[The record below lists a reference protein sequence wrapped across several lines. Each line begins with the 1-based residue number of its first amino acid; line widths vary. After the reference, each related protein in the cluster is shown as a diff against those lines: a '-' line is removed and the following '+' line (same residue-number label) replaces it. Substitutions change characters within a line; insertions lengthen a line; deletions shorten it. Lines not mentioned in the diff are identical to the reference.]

1 MASRLHVS
9 TPWIMAS
16 SFLAEPSVAI
26 TWRLMWQKKKEVD
39 VADHGVEVRKQN
51 LPPASPS
58 SHSVV
63 SPAAAAASDR
73 ARARACGRRSR
84 LPCRVLPAPPPPRG
98 RRSPRPPR
106 RCKVPPRRC
115 SSPPLRLPELHKQ
128 SAAARGAAQE
138 AATVAILATAA
149 PCSAL
154 RSGNFFFFL

>member
-58 SHSVV
+58 SHSAV

-106 RCKVPPRRC
+106 RCASPSCTSKVPLRAELRRRPPPSL
-115 SSPPLRLPELHKQ
+115 SSPRPRP
-128 SAAARGAAQE
+128 AQRFGQ
-138 AATVAILATAA
+138 VIFFSF
-149 PCSAL
+149 CSCIIV
-154 RSGNFFFFL
+154 